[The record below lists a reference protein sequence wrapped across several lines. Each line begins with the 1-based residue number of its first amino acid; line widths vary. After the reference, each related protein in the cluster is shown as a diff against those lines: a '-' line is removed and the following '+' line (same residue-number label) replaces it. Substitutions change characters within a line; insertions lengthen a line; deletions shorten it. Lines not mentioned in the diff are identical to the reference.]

1 MFTRQIKS
9 GLGLLVAVSVVVAS
23 FFAVVPTSTVLA
35 GGSQSITLTIT
46 QIDTAASWPGKSE
59 LGVAIHTRIQ
69 ITGYQDVPM
78 EVTVFFKHYSNQRWV
93 VKSNGK
99 YLSNTFDLTPTSNS
113 TVWKDA
119 TFWFNY
125 QTFYNVKR
133 SGSAPVFYA
142 QLQGKASGDA
152 RYSAFS
158 SDVRFSVPVRI
169 D

>member
-23 FFAVVPTSTVLA
+23 FFAVVPTSTALA

-78 EVTVFFKHYSNQRWV
+78 EVTVFFKHYSNQR
-93 VKSNGK
+93 
-99 YLSNTFDLTPTSNS
+99 
-113 TVWKDA
+113 
-119 TFWFNY
+119 
-125 QTFYNVKR
+125 
-133 SGSAPVFYA
+133 
-142 QLQGKASGDA
+142 
-152 RYSAFS
+152 
-158 SDVRFSVPVRI
+158 
-169 D
+169 